1 MKIIRERWRSLVFD
15 FDGANLQERL
25 GSNPQALIFMGTV
38 GRSIIDE
45 SAEHMQCFFQILTV
59 MKTWKVE
66 RNGNHTYVG
75 ITTVE
80 SWNNHS

>member
-15 FDGANLQERL
+15 FDGANLKKDSEA
-25 GSNPQALIFMGTV
+25 NPQALIFMGTV

-59 MKTWKVE
+59 MKE
-66 RNGNHTYVG
+66 ENLEGRA
-75 ITTVE
+75 
-80 SWNNHS
+80 